1 MESSAFP
8 GWWLTG
14 KTLKGQS
21 YPKPSI
27 SVVPSKIV
35 PLGGN
40 ATIRCKV
47 RSEDYA
53 QATFVLFREL
63 DSSLHASVVK
73 KSEWNEVAF
82 FFANVKL
89 SDGGNYRCRYCFNSF
104 SGDSCSPLS
113 DRVKVKIRDPSLSK
127 PSIGMRPGD
136 PLAEGFNV
144 TIECHGPENGLNFSL
159 HKSSNLIAWQ
169 MAESDGN
176 TSEFSL
182 SMIRLEDEGNYTCQ
196 YHRRGHAF
204 LWSEPSDAVRLELV
218 TANTFTS
225 MEINIRLGVAGLV
238 LLSLVLIVAEFMCS
252 RQG

>member
-1 MESSAFP
+1 MGFCCCCGRLLLLLIFCKSPALFFCP
-8 GWWLTG
+8 
-14 KTLKGQS
+14 GQS

-104 SGDSCSPLS
+104 SGDSCSRLS
-113 DRVKVKIRDPSLSK
+113 DRVKVKIRGESWLSQ
-127 PSIGMRPGD
+127 I
-136 PLAEGFNV
+136 
-144 TIECHGPENGLNFSL
+144 
-159 HKSSNLIAWQ
+159 
-169 MAESDGN
+169 
-176 TSEFSL
+176 
-182 SMIRLEDEGNYTCQ
+182 
-196 YHRRGHAF
+196 
-204 LWSEPSDAVRLELV
+204 
-218 TANTFTS
+218 
-225 MEINIRLGVAGLV
+225 
-238 LLSLVLIVAEFMCS
+238 
-252 RQG
+252 